1 MSGLSKP
8 PRGVHAGSAFG
19 LLAAVFV
26 TVFGTALLLLADV
39 LGRVVALPGEVQ
51 AGIVVAFLGAPL
63 LVALVLQ
70 PRRVAL

>member
-1 MSGLSKP
+1 MPLG
-8 PRGVHAGSAFG
+8 A
-19 LLAAVFV
+19 
-26 TVFGTALLLLADV
+26 ALLLLADV